1 MDTCSQVRL
10 SLGAMAGFRHDAVDS
25 KEKGRRSVNQ
35 CVSKLVN
42 YCRAGLGGL
51 GVKRGEG
58 RGKKEGAMMASLLGH
73 ALRAHPRE

>member
-1 MDTCSQVRL
+1 
-10 SLGAMAGFRHDAVDS
+10 MAGFRHDAVDS

-58 RGKKEGAMMASLLGH
+58 SGKREEGRGKKEGAMMARLQGH